1 MVCLGVFI
9 LSVILFVFVDGEVL
23 LNSRSE
29 LLDCMLC
36 EGILRVIGDI
46 IVNETDA
53 LVLVCLL
60 SFNYLFTF
68 LFFIWLL
75 KT

>member
-1 MVCLGVFI
+1 MVCLSGFI
-9 LSVILFVFVDGEVL
+9 FFFQTLCVYGRLEVL

-29 LLDCMLC
+29 VLDCMIG

-60 SFNYLFTF
+60 SFFTF
-68 LFFIWLL
+68 LPSCFYSLFGS
-75 KT
+75 